1 MVIIQTYLR
10 VKRRTSTGKSHIPA
24 LNERN
29 RIKSLVIFSYF
40 CLTYFY
46 DLPVIDME
54 SMKGYL
60 SKHVSLSSHSNAL
73 KKELLLSSS
82 RAIACR
88 GVACSV
94 FNDEMPAARRFD
106 FQLTDKWK
114 APAFC
119 DKLNS
124 FPPSSICTAVCAICN
139 DNDVREPHS
148 KWFRQKT
155 TIECIDQQYCRND
168 SSTVL
173 HICKCISEYEM
184 EHGDW
189 SPHLIRNSIS
199 AITICT

>member
-10 VKRRTSTGKSHIPA
+10 VKLHTSTGKSHIPA

-73 KKELLLSSS
+73 KKELLSSS

-124 FPPSSICTAVCAICN
+124 FPPSSICTAVCAMTMTCENLILSGSDKKLQSSALIN
-139 DNDVREPHS
+139 NIAGMTHQRFFIFANVFPNM
-148 KWFRQKT
+148 KWAWWLIT
-155 TIECIDQQYCRND
+155 
-168 SSTVL
+168 
-173 HICKCISEYEM
+173 
-184 EHGDW
+184 
-189 SPHLIRNSIS
+189 SPH
-199 AITICT
+199 